1 MLYAEGSFLSLS
13 HYPELTLDFW
23 AKQYGKLYSLWLG
36 NQLFMIVSSPAVA
49 RDLMVV
55 NGHVFSSRKEMFIK
69 SKTVFVGRGITATPY
84 NDRW

>member
-1 MLYAEGSFLSLS
+1 
-13 HYPELTLDFW
+13 
-23 AKQYGKLYSLWLG
+23 
-36 NQLFMIVSSPAVA
+36 MIVSSPAVA